1 MAAEEA
7 TVASVSL
14 ALMEKRKVAPTGAVS
29 YKAAVVQPWRSSYMR
44 CAVGINRIASP
55 KKGHMDD
62 LLKNKTAVVYGAG
75 AIGSAV
81 ARAFAKAGA
90 AVFVAD
96 HNAGALQKLAGAQI
110 QTAQVDV
117 LDKDAVAAFVKFVA
131 EQTGRVDISFCA
143 TSTHKPGGD
152 QGAALAELS
161 YEEFSMPLID
171 YTRAHFHTTNAVSPY
186 MIQQGSGVIMGITA
200 IPSQMPFPY
209 TAGFGPAW
217 AAVEAFLRLAA
228 AELGPY
234 GVRTVCLHSAGS
246 EGAADKTLGASTPEI
261 EKRFEGWS
269 QRWASRNL
277 LGKAPTLEEVGHM
290 AVFMASDFA
299 GVTTATTIS
308 LNGGMISH

>member
-1 MAAEEA
+1 MTE
-7 TVASVSL
+7 
-14 ALMEKRKVAPTGAVS
+14 
-29 YKAAVVQPWRSSYMR
+29 
-44 CAVGINRIASP
+44 
-55 KKGHMDD
+55 

-81 ARAFAKAGA
+81 ARAFATAGA
-90 AVFVAD
+90 TVFVAD
-96 HNAGALQKLAGAQI
+96 HNAGALRQFADTTIK
-110 QTAQVDV
+110 TAQVDV
-117 LDKDAVAAFVKFVA
+117 LDKGAVAAFVQAVA
-131 EQTGRVDISFCA
+131 EQTGQVDISFCA

-161 YEEFSMPLID
+161 YEDFSMPLID
-171 YTRAHFHTTNAVSPY
+171 YTKAHFHTTNAVSPY

-228 AELGPY
+228 AELGPH
-234 GVRTVCLHSAGS
+234 GIRTVCLHSAGS
-246 EGAADKTLGASTPEI
+246 DGAADKTLVATTPEI
-261 EKRFEGWS
+261 EKRFAAWG

-290 AVFMASDFA
+290 AVFMASDLA
-299 GVTTATTIS
+299 GATTATTIS